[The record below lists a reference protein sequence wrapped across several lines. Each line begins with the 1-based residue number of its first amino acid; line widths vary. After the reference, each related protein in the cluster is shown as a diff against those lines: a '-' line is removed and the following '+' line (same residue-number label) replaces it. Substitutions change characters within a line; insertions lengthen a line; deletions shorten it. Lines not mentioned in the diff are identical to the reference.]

1 MHQRTISDEK
11 IKKLLCQAL
20 SSYNTAV
27 VFENDR
33 IRKRRKE
40 NEWANV

>member
-1 MHQRTISDEK
+1 LHQKTISNER
-11 IKKLLCQAL
+11 IKKLLYMAL

-33 IRKRRKE
+33 IIKRRKE
-40 NEWANV
+40 NE